1 MKNKI
6 SPRFS
11 RPQIIAASTT
21 GLFLI
26 AFFGLF
32 SLNKSNHS
40 LQDLLNKNSL
50 QSEKTLSEK
59 LQLEKEIAKMQKEY
73 DFLEGRNV
81 QTDLLIRDLKHKLAQ
96 KEAAIKSIASDK
108 SASAKYKKE
117 IESLKQMRTQLEA
130 EITKL
135 NGSIASLKSEN
146 ERLTGT
152 IASLEA
158 KNKEMT
164 DRNELLST
172 IAATNFRVDATKG
185 KKDKLT
191 VIARQTKKLTLGFD
205 VPESDVETVQFLI
218 HTHSGKTVKQ
228 GKNLAISIAN
238 DKSENLYASVNMF
251 PDITDKKKHLE
262 MTYKPDQKMEKGI
275 YTIDISNKD
284 VYLGSCQ
291 VKLR

>member
-1 MKNKI
+1 MKNTIK
-6 SPRFS
+6 PRFS
-11 RPQIIAASTT
+11 KPQLVAASTT

-26 AFFGLF
+26 AIFALF

-73 DFLEGRNV
+73 DFLEGRNT
-81 QTDLLIRDLKHKLAQ
+81 QTDVLIRDLKLKLTQ
-96 KEAAIKSIASDK
+96 KESAIKSIANDK

-117 IESLKQMRTQLEA
+117 LESLKQMRAQLEA

-135 NGSIASLKSEN
+135 NGSIANLKSEN
-146 ERLTGT
+146 QRLTGT

-158 KNKEMT
+158 KNKEMS
-164 DRNELLST
+164 DRNALLST
-172 IAATNFRVDATKG
+172 IAATNFRIDATKG
-185 KKDKLT
+185 KSDKIT
-191 VIARQTKKLTLGFD
+191 VLARQTKKLTLGFD
-205 VPESDVETVQFLI
+205 VPESDVETVQFTI
-218 HTHSGKTVKQ
+218 HTPSGKSVKQ
-228 GKNLAISIAN
+228 GKNLAVNIASDN
-238 DKSENLYASVNMF
+238 TENLYASVNMF
-251 PDITDKKKHLE
+251 PDITDKKKRLE
-262 MTYKPDQKMEKGI
+262 MIYKPDQKMEKGI

-284 VYLGSCQ
+284 IYLGSCQ